1 MVTGIWFSLVITRP
15 SFSRGSQAKP
25 TERRRRRRS
34 SENQPELSQ
43 SDQSNQTAAQR
54 LTLGLD
60 EVPLLG
66 AGLAVAVTADVVE
79 GEEQV
84 MLLVQLSRKLDLILK
99 RKSTTLFLND
109 GVNEP

>member
-25 TERRRRRRS
+25 TERRRRRRKRS
-34 SENQPELSQ
+34 SENQLELRQ
-43 SDQSNQTAAQR
+43 SDQSNQTGPQR

-84 MLLVQLSRKLDLILK
+84 MLLVQLSRKLDLVLK
-99 RKSTTLFLND
+99 RGSTTQRFY
-109 GVNEP
+109 

>member
-25 TERRRRRRS
+25 TERRSRRS
-34 SENQPELSQ
+34 SLNQPELNQ

-99 RKSTTLFLND
+99 RRSTTLLK
-109 GVNEP
+109 